1 MHTQR
6 EFRIVKVEKK
16 KKKKKVIFANPYST
30 AVNILVFLFQ
40 FIYYI

>member
-6 EFRIVKVEKK
+6 EFRIVKVEK

-30 AVNILVFLFQ
+30 AVNILVFLFR
-40 FIYYI
+40 FIYYV